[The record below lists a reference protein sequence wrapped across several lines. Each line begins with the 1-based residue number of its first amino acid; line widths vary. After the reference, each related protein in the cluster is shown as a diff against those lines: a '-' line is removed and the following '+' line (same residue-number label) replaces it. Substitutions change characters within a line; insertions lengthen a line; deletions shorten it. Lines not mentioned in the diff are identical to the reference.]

1 MPMTL
6 WLSLAAICAL
16 GAMSPGPSL
25 ALVLR
30 HTIGGGRFSGM
41 TAAIFHAFGV
51 GFYALLTVWGL
62 GALIAGFPLLFQV
75 ITWCGAAYLAW
86 LGVKALGAGKA
97 SALQTNNTTVTS
109 QRQAAREGVL
119 VALGNPKLIL
129 FFVALLS
136 QFVTPEMSV
145 LAKAIIVLT
154 AMLIDGGWYVLVA
167 MLLSHSRVLPWLQR
181 HAHWVNRITGALLIA
196 LAVRVVAGP
205 LV

>member
-1 MPMTL
+1 MPLTL
-6 WLSLAAICAL
+6 WLSLAAICAM

-30 HTIGGGRFSGM
+30 HTLGGGRFTGM

-62 GALIAGFPLLFQV
+62 GALIAGFPLLFQL
-75 ITWCGAAYLAW
+75 ITWFGAAYLAW
-86 LGVKALGAGKA
+86 LGIKALRAGRAGALEP
-97 SALQTNNTTVTS
+97 SAVATNPS
-109 QRQAAREGVL
+109 QAAKEGVL

-136 QFVTPEMSV
+136 QFVTPEMSGA
-145 LAKAIIVLT
+145 AKAIIVLT
-154 AMLIDGGWYVLVA
+154 AMIIDGGWYVLVA
-167 MLLSHSRVLPWLQR
+167 VVLSHSQILPWLQQR
-181 HAHWVNRITGALLIA
+181 AHWINRITGVLLIA
-196 LAVRVVAGP
+196 LALRVVAGP